1 MRVILVLWM
10 KGTPYVNAII
20 TLNFFCTI
28 GAPESPGLFE
38 QDSGLDFNS
47 EYG

>member
-20 TLNFFCTI
+20 TLNFRTI
-28 GAPESPGLFE
+28 GVPESPGLFE